1 MIRGRALTQATTTA
15 ASPWRRDTL
24 DRTLAL
30 VNYGLLFA
38 SIFFAGIPGLVA
50 VIIAYAQQN
59 EAPARI
65 RSHLKFQIR
74 IFWVAFG
81 LSLAASATALTAVLL
96 AAVDFVQVGVDKTWT
111 NFSLDMARLMVITDL
126 EHLRVATP
134 VVGLVVATIL
144 ISFVA
149 LVWLIAAPAVGF
161 IRLATDRS
169 IGDGGR
175 ETA

>member
-1 MIRGRALTQATTTA
+1 MTQATTAT
-15 ASPWRRDTL
+15 SPWRQDSL

-65 RSHLKFQIR
+65 RTHLRFQIR

-81 LSLAASATALTAVLL
+81 LSVAASAAALTAALL
-96 AAVDFVQVGVDKTWT
+96 AALDFVQVGVDKTWSS
-111 NFSLDMARLMVITDL
+111 FSVDLARLIVVSDL
-126 EHLRVATP
+126 QHLRVATP
-134 VVGLVVATIL
+134 VVGLVVATVIL
-144 ISFVA
+144 SMLA
-149 LVWLIAAPAVGF
+149 LLWLVAAPAIGF
-161 IRLATDRS
+161 IRLATDRA
-169 IGDGGR
+169 IGDGALR
-175 ETA
+175 A

>member
-1 MIRGRALTQATTTA
+1 MTQATTA
-15 ASPWRRDTL
+15 ASPWRQDSL

-59 EAPARI
+59 EAPPRI
-65 RSHLKFQIR
+65 RTHLRFQIR

-81 LSLAASATALTAVLL
+81 LSVAASAAALTAALL

-111 NFSLDMARLMVITDL
+111 SFSVDLARLIVMNDL
-126 EHLRVATP
+126 QHLRVATP
-134 VVGLVVATIL
+134 VVGLVVATVIL
-144 ISFVA
+144 SFLA
-149 LVWLIAAPAVGF
+149 LLWLVAAPAIGF
-161 IRLATDRS
+161 IRLATDRA
-169 IGDGGR
+169 IGDGALR
-175 ETA
+175 A

>member
-1 MIRGRALTQATTTA
+1 MTQATA
-15 ASPWRRDTL
+15 SASPWRQDTL

-50 VIIAYAQQN
+50 VIIAYAQQD
-59 EAPARI
+59 EAPERI
-65 RSHLKFQIR
+65 RSHLRFQIR

-81 LSLAASATALTAVLL
+81 LSLVASATALSAALL
-96 AAVDFVQVGVDKTWT
+96 AAMDFLQVGVDKTWT
-111 NFSLDMARLMVITDL
+111 SFSVDLARLVVLSDL

-134 VVGLVVATIL
+134 VVGLIVATVL

-149 LVWLIAAPAVGF
+149 LLWLIAAPAVGF

-175 ETA
+175 

>member
-1 MIRGRALTQATTTA
+1 MTQATA
-15 ASPWRRDTL
+15 AMSRQSASPWRQDTL

-30 VNYGLLFA
+30 VNYGLLFT
-38 SIFFAGIPGLVA
+38 SIFFAGIPGLAA

-65 RSHLKFQIR
+65 RSHLRFQIR

-111 NFSLDMARLMVITDL
+111 SFSLDMARLMVISDL

-134 VVGLVVATIL
+134 VVGLLVATIL
-144 ISFVA
+144 LSFVA

-169 IGDGGR
+169 IGDAGR

>member
-1 MIRGRALTQATTTA
+1 MTQATAT
-15 ASPWRRDTL
+15 ASPWRQDTL

-50 VIIAYAQQN
+50 VIIAYAQQD
-59 EAPARI
+59 EAPERI
-65 RSHLKFQIR
+65 RSHLRFQIR

-81 LSLAASATALTAVLL
+81 LSLLASATALTAALL
-96 AAVDFVQVGVDKTWT
+96 AAMDFLQVGVDKTWT
-111 NFSLDMARLMVITDL
+111 SFSVDLARLVVLSDL

-134 VVGLVVATIL
+134 VVGLIVATVL
-144 ISFVA
+144 VSFVA
-149 LVWLIAAPAVGF
+149 LLWLIAAPAVGF

-175 ETA
+175 

>member
-1 MIRGRALTQATTTA
+1 MTQATTTA
-15 ASPWRRDTL
+15 SPWRQDSL

-59 EAPARI
+59 EAPLRI
-65 RSHLKFQIR
+65 RSHLRFQIR

-81 LSLAASATALTAVLL
+81 LSVAASAAALTAALL

-111 NFSLDMARLMVITDL
+111 SFSVDLARLLVMSDL
-126 EHLRVATP
+126 QHLRVATP
-134 VVGLVVATIL
+134 VVGLVVATIIL
-144 ISFVA
+144 SFLALLWLVA
-149 LVWLIAAPAVGF
+149 ASAIGF
-161 IRLATDRS
+161 IRLATDRA
-169 IGDGGR
+169 IGDGALR
-175 ETA
+175 A

>member
-1 MIRGRALTQATTTA
+1 MTQATAT
-15 ASPWRRDTL
+15 ASPWRQDTL

-50 VIIAYAQQN
+50 VIIAYAQQD

-65 RSHLKFQIR
+65 RSHLRFQIR

-81 LSLAASATALTAVLL
+81 LSLVASATALTAALL
-96 AAVDFVQVGVDKTWT
+96 AAMDFLQVGVDKTWT
-111 NFSLDMARLMVITDL
+111 SFSVDLARLVVLSDL

-134 VVGLVVATIL
+134 VVGLIVATVL
-144 ISFVA
+144 VSFVA
-149 LVWLIAAPAVGF
+149 LLWLIAAPAVGF

-175 ETA
+175 

>member
-1 MIRGRALTQATTTA
+1 MTQATAA
-15 ASPWRRDTL
+15 ASPWRQDTL

-50 VIIAYAQQN
+50 VIIAYAQQD
-59 EAPARI
+59 EAPERI
-65 RSHLKFQIR
+65 RSHLRFQIR

-81 LSLAASATALTAVLL
+81 LSLLASATALTAALL
-96 AAVDFVQVGVDKTWT
+96 AAMDFLQVGVDKTWT
-111 NFSLDMARLMVITDL
+111 SFSVDLARLVVLSDL

-134 VVGLVVATIL
+134 VVGLIVATVL
-144 ISFVA
+144 VSFVA
-149 LVWLIAAPAVGF
+149 LLWLIAAPAVGF

-175 ETA
+175 

>member
-1 MIRGRALTQATTTA
+1 MIRGRALTQATTA
-15 ASPWRRDTL
+15 ASPWRQDTL

-30 VNYGLLFA
+30 VNYGLLFG

-65 RSHLKFQIR
+65 RSHLRFQIR

-81 LSLAASATALTAVLL
+81 LSLAASAAAMTAALL

-111 NFSLDMARLMVITDL
+111 SFSLDMARLVVISDL

-144 ISFVA
+144 LSVTT
-149 LVWLIAAPAVGF
+149 LLWLIAAPAVGF

-169 IGDGGR
+169 IGDG
-175 ETA
+175 ALKA

>member
-1 MIRGRALTQATTTA
+1 MTQATAA
-15 ASPWRRDTL
+15 ASPWRQDTL

-50 VIIAYAQQN
+50 VIIAYAQQD
-59 EAPARI
+59 EAPERI
-65 RSHLKFQIR
+65 RSHLRFQIR

-81 LSLAASATALTAVLL
+81 LSLVASATALTAALL
-96 AAVDFVQVGVDKTWT
+96 AAMDFLQVGVDKTWT
-111 NFSLDMARLMVITDL
+111 SFSVDLARLVVLSDL
-126 EHLRVATP
+126 DHLRVATP
-134 VVGLVVATIL
+134 VVGLIVATVL

-149 LVWLIAAPAVGF
+149 LLWLVAAPAVGF

-175 ETA
+175 